1 MTTSWRRSFHLFSV
15 TALFIVISAS
25 VVWLIYA
32 AILLYGV
39 TGYAAVTAVVWFLLI
54 WTWFHKDLAVA

>member
-1 MTTSWRRSFHLFSV
+1 M
-15 TALFIVISAS
+15 FIVISAS